1 MGMKISSPV
10 FKNNDYIP
18 SKYSC
23 EGRDINPPLIIEE
36 IPNNTKYLALIM
48 DDPDAPRGTFVHW
61 VAWNIEAVNEIPEAI
76 PKMHVVTSPISM
88 RQGKNSAY
96 QIGYIGPCPPVG
108 HGVHHYHF
116 KIYALDT
123 ELDLPES
130 SKKEDLLEAMNGHII
145 EQAEVVGLYK
155 RT

>member
-1 MGMKISSPV
+1 
-10 FKNNDYIP
+10 
-18 SKYSC
+18 
-23 EGRDINPPLIIEE
+23 
-36 IPNNTKYLALIM
+36 
-48 DDPDAPRGTFVHW
+48 
-61 VAWNIEAVNEIPEAI
+61 
-76 PKMHVVTSPISM
+76 M

-123 ELDLPES
+123 ELDHPKVQERGP
-130 SKKEDLLEAMNGHII
+130 LEAMNGHII
-145 EQAEVVGLYK
+145 EQAEIVGLYK